1 MKIAVV
7 GAGAIGGYLGG
18 WLAAAGEEVTFIA
31 RGANLE
37 ATCMRGMKVTGED
50 GKETVVANVR
60 AFSRMRD
67 AGPQD
72 AVLLTVKAHQVADV
86 AGDLHHLCHDDTAIV
101 TMQNGIPW
109 WYFLNYDGPYAGH
122 AVRSADPDG
131 SIRRSI
137 DPRRVIGSVVYPA
150 AVLDAPGV
158 VHVVEG
164 RRFALGE
171 LDGRATPR
179 IERIAA
185 ALTNA
190 GFKAPL
196 IDDIRSE
203 IWLKIWGNLSFNP
216 ISALTH
222 TTLVELLQYPLT
234 RTLCVEM
241 MREAEAVAHK
251 LGVTFRVGIDKRIAG
266 AEKVG
271 AHKTSMLQDVE
282 AGRALEIEALIGA
295 VIELGALTETPT
307 PHIEAVY
314 ACVSLLNKT
323 LSDKHARL
331 FAHSLTPSRSS
342 VDDCNNPPAPPARR

>member
-18 WLAAAGEEVTFIA
+18 WLAAAGEDVTFIA

-37 ATCMRGMKVTGED
+37 AICTRGMKVTGED
-50 GKETVVANVR
+50 GKETIATNVR
-60 AFSRMRD
+60 AFSRMSD
-67 AGPQD
+67 AGAHD
-72 AVLLTVKAHQVADV
+72 VVLLTVKAHQVAAV
-86 AGDLHHLCHDDTAIV
+86 ASDLHHLCHDETAIV

-109 WYFLNYDGPYAGH
+109 WYFRNSDGPFAGH
-122 AVRSADPDG
+122 AVGAADPDG
-131 SIRRSI
+131 SIGRAI
-137 DPRRVIGSVVYPA
+137 DPDRVIGAVVYPA
-150 AVLDAPGV
+150 AVLEAPGV

-164 RRFALGE
+164 RRFSLGE
-171 LDGRATPR
+171 LGGGTTPR
-179 IERIAA
+179 IERISA

-190 GFKAPL
+190 GFKAPV

-222 TTLVELLQYPLT
+222 TTLVELLRYPLT
-234 RTLCVEM
+234 RALCVEM

-251 LGVTFRVGIDKRIAG
+251 LGVSFRVGIDKRIAG

-282 AGRALEIEALIGA
+282 AGRTLEIEALIGA

-307 PHIEAVY
+307 PHIQAVY
-314 ACVSLLNKT
+314 ACVSLLNHT
-323 LSDKHARL
+323 LSDKRGRL
-331 FAHSLTPSRSS
+331 SLLPSS
-342 VDDCNNPPAPPARR
+342 